1 VACWSPRF
9 LFTWKA
15 AVLAAAVMAMPLV
28 ARTARAAFAEVDPRL
43 ELMGRSNGQGPLTV
57 FRRIT
62 LPLARHGLLAAAL
75 LGFGR
80 AMGEFG
86 ATVIVAG
93 IIPGETETL
102 SLAIFQEIQL
112 GNSAGALELVAI
124 ATLLSF
130 LLIWTTERLLRRKA
144 SP

>member
-1 VACWSPRF
+1 
-9 LFTWKA
+9 
-15 AVLAAAVMAMPLV
+15 
-28 ARTARAAFAEVDPRL
+28 
-43 ELMGRSNGQGPLTV
+43 
-57 FRRIT
+57 
-62 LPLARHGLLAAAL
+62 
-75 LGFGR
+75 
-80 AMGEFG
+80 MGEFG